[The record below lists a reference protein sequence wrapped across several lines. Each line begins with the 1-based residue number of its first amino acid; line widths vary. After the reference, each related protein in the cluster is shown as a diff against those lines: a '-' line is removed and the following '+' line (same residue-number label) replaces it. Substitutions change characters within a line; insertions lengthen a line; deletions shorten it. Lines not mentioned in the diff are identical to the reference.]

1 MDLRIVSAE
10 LEKCLMNYRLQ
21 NIYNASNSSRQYLLK
36 FSVPDSKHAVVVECG
51 NRVHLTEFDI
61 PITQTPSNFVTKLR
75 KHLKTRRLSGIKQ
88 IGNDR
93 VLVLQFSDGLFY
105 LVFEFFSA
113 GNIILLDENQK
124 ILALNRLVQE
134 RTDNDKYAVN
144 ETYKMFDKS
153 LFDEKFVHSPV
164 LFTVEQVQGWID
176 AHKEKVQSNAANSK
190 KNKVYSIH
198 KLLFANSSHL
208 PADLILKNLIDVGI
222 NGSSS
227 SFDFDGD
234 KEKLEKIVSGLDSA
248 ETEFVGLTADDSQV
262 TGYIVSKK
270 NPNFRPS
277 DDSIKDAD
285 SLEFLLD
292 EFHPFKPY
300 KEHAEN
306 YKFTPVSGY
315 NKTLDT
321 FFSTIESTKNA
332 IKIEKQKQQ
341 AANRLDHA
349 RNERDKQI
357 QSLVEQQQ
365 ANMKKGD
372 TIIYCADLVS
382 SCCTMVQTLVNQQM
396 DWTNIESYIKLE
408 QARGNSTAK
417 AIRLPLNLKENK
429 INLILPDPDAQDA
442 GDSDSDLS
450 ESESSSSSESDSDF
464 DSDSDSESDSDN
476 EERNKRVK
484 KPVRKERT
492 KTKNSGVA
500 VWIDLSLSP
509 YANASLYFDTKK
521 NAESKQIK
529 VEKSTNIA
537 LKNAEK
543 KINRDLKENLKQESE
558 TLKQIRPKFWFEKF
572 YWFVSSDGYL
582 CLAGRDDS
590 QTDMIYFRHFND
602 NDFYVSADME
612 GSLKVFIK
620 NPFKGEDIPPST
632 LMQAGIFAVSS
643 SSAWN
648 SKAIVSAW
656 VVNGTQ
662 VSKKDFDDTL
672 IGRGAFNI
680 RGKKEYLPPAQLSMG
695 LGFYLLADS
704 ETTSKYKTG
713 REAREKEH
721 GLKIVMDAKK
731 QDLDVEKLKL
741 KEMQNS
747 MEDVSVNDEGTQASA
762 QAAVEGVGESSES
775 TDDTSIILESKT
787 EVKKVRGKKAKM
799 KKIASKYADQ
809 DEEEKLLRLDAL
821 GTLKQIRQNEQKKEE
836 EKKREIERQQA
847 KYKQSEASERRKKQ
861 DTREYF
867 KYLTQETNE
876 DESSVTNYLEIL
888 DSFISKSQVNDQF
901 IAAVPVFAPWSSLG
915 KFKYKVKI
923 MPGIG
928 KKGKAVNDAINYFV
942 NRKMDDSSTDTDLD
956 WPRERELI
964 EAIKPNDTMGVF
976 TVNKLKLVLPGG
988 GSADGSKSL
997 KKTSQ
1002 KKGPKKGKK

>member
-1 MDLRIVSAE
+1 
-10 LEKCLMNYRLQ
+10 
-21 NIYNASNSSRQYLLK
+21 
-36 FSVPDSKHAVVVECG
+36 VVVECG

-93 VLVLQFSDGLFY
+93 VLVMQFSDGMFY

-113 GNIILLDENQK
+113 GNIILLDENYK
-124 ILALNRLVQE
+124 ILALNRMVQE
-134 RTDNDKYAVN
+134 GEDNDKYGVN
-144 ETYKMFDKS
+144 EPYRMFDKS
-153 LFDEKFVHSPV
+153 LFEDKVEFCPV
-164 LFTVEQVQGWID
+164 LFTVEQVQLWING
-176 AHKEKVQSNAANSK
+176 HKEKVQEKSQISGGNRK

-198 KLLFANSSHL
+198 KLLFANCSHL
-208 PADLILKNLIDVGI
+208 PGDLILKNLIDVGI
-222 NGSSS
+222 NGCCS

-234 KEKLEKIVSGLDSA
+234 KEKLEKIVKGLELA
-248 ETEFVGLTADDSQV
+248 EKEFVALTADDAQV
-262 TGYIVSKK
+262 TGYVVSKK
-270 NPNFRPS
+270 NPNFQCNDDGVNPG
-277 DDSIKDAD
+277 DDSVNHGD

-300 KEHAEN
+300 KEHEEN
-306 YKFTPVSGY
+306 YKFTPIAGY

-365 ANMKKGD
+365 SNMKKGD

-382 SCCTMVQTLVNQQM
+382 SCCSMVQTLVNQQM

-408 QARGNSTAK
+408 QGRGNAIAK
-417 AIRLPLNLKENK
+417 SIKLPLNLKDNK
-429 INLILPDPDAQDA
+429 INLVLPDADAQNED
-442 GDSDSDLS
+442 DFENESSSMESSCSS
-450 ESESSSSSESDSDF
+450 ESESESE
-464 DSDSDSESDSDN
+464 SDSDSESESDD
-476 EERNKRVK
+476 EELIKSVK
-484 KPVRKERT
+484 KPRKKPG
-492 KTKNSGVA
+492 KTPGKKPQNKLQNNVT

-521 NAESKQIK
+521 TAESKQIK
-529 VEKSTNIA
+529 VEKSTNLA

-543 KINRDLKENLKQESE
+543 KISRDLKQNLKQEND

-602 NDFYVSADME
+602 NDFYVSGDME

-632 LMQAGIFAVSS
+632 LTQAGIFAVSA

-656 VVNGTQ
+656 VVSGTQ
-662 VSKKDFDDTL
+662 VSKKDFDDSL

-680 RGKKEYLPPAQLSMG
+680 KGKKEYLPPSQLSMG

-704 ETTSKYKTG
+704 DTTVKYKTG

-731 QDLDVEKLKL
+731 QDLEIEKIKL
-741 KEMQNS
+741 KEMQDS
-747 MEDVSVNDEGTQASA
+747 MEKVSVDERA
-762 QAAVEGVGESSES
+762 QDCKPAEEETVDDSSES
-775 TDDTSIILESKT
+775 KDDSGIVEENKP
-787 EVKKVRGKKAKM
+787 EVKKVRGKKAKL
-799 KKIASKYADQ
+799 KKIASKYGDQ

-821 GTLKQIRQNEQKKEE
+821 GTLKQIRQAEQKKEE
-836 EKKREIERQQA
+836 EEKRELERQQA

-861 DTREYF
+861 DSREYF

-888 DSFISKSQVNDQF
+888 DSFISRAQVSDQF

-928 KKGKAVNDAINYFV
+928 KKGKAVNDGINYFV
-942 NRKMDDSSTDTDLD
+942 NRKMDESSTDTDLD

-988 GSADGSKSL
+988 SSADGSKGG

-1002 KKGPKKGKK
+1002 KKGSKKGKK